1 MNVIRVCRQI
11 AFIAVFLILS
21 TLGCEDDEI
30 NEASE
35 AFRNCVGSS
44 EATIYRKIQEEKE
57 EDRPKTICNILDTVY
72 SGCKDQ
78 KAAFEKCKGTQEAA
92 RIIETRLYS
101 IREILG
107 LTYSYQNI
115 KLSNCNIFNQPKTE
129 VTTKKPAT
137 TTSRTKVNRNVKDG
151 NSRKHMEKVSQDM
164 SHDNSA
170 APALMF
176 VPQSLFLYVIILS
189 YHFCLF

>member
-1 MNVIRVCRQI
+1 MNIIRACRQI

-35 AFRNCVGSS
+35 AFRNCAGSS
-44 EATIYRKIQEEKE
+44 EDTIYRRIREEKE
-57 EDRPKTICNILDTVY
+57 EDRPNTICSILDTVY
-72 SGCKDQ
+72 SGCKAQ
-78 KAAFEKCKGTQEAA
+78 KTAFVNCKGAQVVAE
-92 RIIETRLYS
+92 IIETRLYS
-101 IREILG
+101 IREILR
-107 LTYSYQNI
+107 LTYAYQNI
-115 KLSNCNIFNQPKTE
+115 KVSNCNIFNQPQIE
-129 VTTKKPAT
+129 VTTKPAP

-170 APALMF
+170 AEALKF
-176 VPQSLFLYVIILS
+176 APPSLILYVITLS
-189 YHFCLF
+189 YYFCLF

>member
-1 MNVIRVCRQI
+1 MNIIRACRQI

-35 AFRNCVGSS
+35 AFRNCAGSS
-44 EATIYRKIQEEKE
+44 EDTIYRRIREEKE
-57 EDRPKTICNILDTVY
+57 EDRPNTICSILDTVY
-72 SGCKDQ
+72 SGCKAQ
-78 KAAFEKCKGTQEAA
+78 KTAFVNCKGAQVVAE
-92 RIIETRLYS
+92 IIETRLYS
-101 IREILG
+101 IREILR
-107 LTYSYQNI
+107 LTYAYQNI
-115 KLSNCNIFNQPKTE
+115 KVSNCNIFNQPQIE
-129 VTTKKPAT
+129 VTTKPAP

-170 APALMF
+170 AEALKF
-176 VPQSLFLYVIILS
+176 APPSLLLYVITLS
-189 YHFCLF
+189 YYFCLF

>member
-1 MNVIRVCRQI
+1 MNIIRACRQI

-35 AFRNCVGSS
+35 AFRNCAGSS
-44 EATIYRKIQEEKE
+44 EDTIYRRIREEKE
-57 EDRPKTICNILDTVY
+57 EDRPNTICSILDTVY
-72 SGCKDQ
+72 SGCKAQ
-78 KAAFEKCKGTQEAA
+78 KTAFVNCKGAQVVAE
-92 RIIETRLYS
+92 IIETRLYS
-101 IREILG
+101 IREILR
-107 LTYSYQNI
+107 LTYAYQNI
-115 KLSNCNIFNQPKTE
+115 KVSNCNIFNQPQIE
-129 VTTKKPAT
+129 VTTKPAP

-170 APALMF
+170 AEALKF
-176 VPQSLFLYVIILS
+176 APPSLLLYVITLS
-189 YHFCLF
+189 YFFCLF

>member
-1 MNVIRVCRQI
+1 MNIIRACRHI

-35 AFRNCVGSS
+35 AFRNCAGSS
-44 EATIYRKIQEEKE
+44 EDTIYRRIREEKE
-57 EDRPKTICNILDTVY
+57 EDRPNTICSILDTVY
-72 SGCKDQ
+72 SGCKAQ
-78 KAAFEKCKGTQEAA
+78 KTAFVNCKGAQVVAE
-92 RIIETRLYS
+92 IIETRLYS
-101 IREILG
+101 IREILR
-107 LTYSYQNI
+107 LTYAYQNI
-115 KLSNCNIFNQPKTE
+115 KVSNCNIFNQPQIE
-129 VTTKKPAT
+129 VTTKPAP

>member
-1 MNVIRVCRQI
+1 MNIIRACRHI

-35 AFRNCVGSS
+35 AFRNCAGSS
-44 EATIYRKIQEEKE
+44 EDTIYRRIREEKE
-57 EDRPKTICNILDTVY
+57 EDRPNTICSILDTVY
-72 SGCKDQ
+72 SGCKAQ
-78 KAAFEKCKGTQEAA
+78 KTAFVNCKGAQVVAE
-92 RIIETRLYS
+92 IIETRLYS
-101 IREILG
+101 IREILR
-107 LTYSYQNI
+107 LTYAYQNI
-115 KLSNCNIFNQPKTE
+115 KVSNCNIFNQPQIE
-129 VTTKKPAT
+129 VTTKPAP

-170 APALMF
+170 AEALKF
-176 VPQSLFLYVIILS
+176 APPSLLLYVITLS
-189 YHFCLF
+189 YYFCLF

>member
-1 MNVIRVCRQI
+1 MNIIRACRHI

-35 AFRNCVGSS
+35 AFRNCAGSS
-44 EATIYRKIQEEKE
+44 EDTIYRRIREEKE
-57 EDRPKTICNILDTVY
+57 EDRPNTICSILDTVY
-72 SGCKDQ
+72 SGCKAQ
-78 KAAFEKCKGTQEAA
+78 KTAFVNCKGAQVVAE
-92 RIIETRLYS
+92 IIETRLYS
-101 IREILG
+101 IREILR
-107 LTYSYQNI
+107 LTYAYQNI
-115 KLSNCNIFNQPKTE
+115 KVSNCNIFNQPQIE
-129 VTTKKPAT
+129 VTTKPAP

-170 APALMF
+170 AEALKF
-176 VPQSLFLYVIILS
+176 APPSLLLYVIALS
-189 YHFCLF
+189 YFFCLF

>member
-1 MNVIRVCRQI
+1 MNIIRACRHI

-35 AFRNCVGSS
+35 AFRNCAGSS
-44 EATIYRKIQEEKE
+44 EDTIYRRIREEKE
-57 EDRPKTICNILDTVY
+57 EDRPNTICSILDTVY
-72 SGCKDQ
+72 SGCKAQ
-78 KAAFEKCKGTQEAA
+78 KTAFVNCKGAQVVAE
-92 RIIETRLYS
+92 IIETRLYS
-101 IREILG
+101 IREILR
-107 LTYSYQNI
+107 LTYAYQNI
-115 KLSNCNIFNQPKTE
+115 KVSNCNIFNQPQIE
-129 VTTKKPAT
+129 VTTKPAP

-170 APALMF
+170 AEALKF
-176 VPQSLFLYVIILS
+176 APPSLLLYVITLS
-189 YHFCLF
+189 YFFCLF

>member
-35 AFRNCVGSS
+35 AFRNCAGSS
-44 EATIYRKIQEEKE
+44 EDTIYRRIREEKE
-57 EDRPKTICNILDTVY
+57 EDRPNTICSILDTVY
-72 SGCKDQ
+72 SGCKAQ
-78 KAAFEKCKGTQEAA
+78 KTAFVNCKGAQVVSE
-92 RIIETRLYS
+92 IIETRLYS
-101 IREILG
+101 IREILR
-107 LTYSYQNI
+107 LTYAYQNI
-115 KLSNCNIFNQPKTE
+115 KVSNCNIFNQPQIE
-129 VTTKKPAT
+129 VTTKPAP

-170 APALMF
+170 AEALKF
-176 VPQSLFLYVIILS
+176 APPSLLLYVITLS
-189 YHFCLF
+189 YFFCLF